1 MGTPTRISFY
11 QPCRNS
17 SRFIEDD
24 GTTIS
29 TSQAIAEYLEETSK
43 EPALIF
49 GTALQRAEIRR
60 LCNWFDVKFNTEV
73 TEYLLGEKIMKRFLG
88 LEPSSETIRAGY
100 ANIDTHL
107 GYIEYLAEQ
116 RAWLAGDNFSL
127 ADITAITHFC
137 IDYLGDIAWE
147 DYQQAKQWYARIKSR
162 PSFRP
167 LLQDLIPGTQPPAHY
182 KNLDFSKYCDTF
194 TVHPFRK
201 HFLKLA
207 MFYDVFFCFWYLY
220 AVLAT
225 LAK

>member
-1 MGTPTRISFY
+1 MPSLLHLPLDPFSRKIRIILGEKKIITSLAVEPIWERRHEFLSINPAGTVPV
-11 QPCRNS
+11 
-17 SRFIEDD
+17 FIEDD

-88 LEPSSETIRAGY
+88 LGEPSSETIRAGY

-107 GYIEYLAEQ
+107 CYIEYLAEQ
-116 RAWLAGDNFSL
+116 RAWLAGENFSL
-127 ADITAITHFC
+127 ADITAASHISC

-147 DYQQAKQWYARIKSR
+147 DYQQAKQWYATIKSR

-182 KNLDFSKYCDTF
+182 KNLDF
-194 TVHPFRK
+194 
-201 HFLKLA
+201 
-207 MFYDVFFCFWYLY
+207 
-220 AVLAT
+220 
-225 LAK
+225 

>member
-1 MGTPTRISFY
+1 MPSLLHLPLDPFSRKIRIVLGEKKITASLEVEPIWERRHEFLSINPAGTVPV
-11 QPCRNS
+11 
-17 SRFIEDD
+17 FIEDD

-88 LEPSSETIRAGY
+88 LGEPSSETIRAGY

-116 RAWLAGDNFSL
+116 RAWLAGEHFSL
-127 ADITAITHFC
+127 ADITAASHISC

-182 KNLDFSKYCDTF
+182 KNLDF
-194 TVHPFRK
+194 
-201 HFLKLA
+201 
-207 MFYDVFFCFWYLY
+207 
-220 AVLAT
+220 
-225 LAK
+225 

>member
-1 MGTPTRISFY
+1 MPSLLHLPLDPFSRKIRIVLGEKKITASFAVEPIWERRHEFLSINPAGTVPV
-11 QPCRNS
+11 
-17 SRFIEDD
+17 FIEDD

-88 LEPSSETIRAGY
+88 LGEPSSETIRAGY

-116 RAWLAGDNFSL
+116 RAWLAGEHFSL
-127 ADITAITHFC
+127 ADITAASHISC

-182 KNLDFSKYCDTF
+182 KNLDF
-194 TVHPFRK
+194 
-201 HFLKLA
+201 
-207 MFYDVFFCFWYLY
+207 
-220 AVLAT
+220 
-225 LAK
+225 

>member
-1 MGTPTRISFY
+1 MPSLLHLPLDPFSRKIRIVLGEKKITVLLAVEPIWERRHEFLSINPAGTVPV
-11 QPCRNS
+11 
-17 SRFIEDD
+17 FIEDD

-60 LCNWFDVKFNTEV
+60 LCNWFDVKFNTEM

-88 LEPSSETIRAGY
+88 LGEPSSETIRAGY

-116 RAWLAGDNFSL
+116 RAWLAGENFSL
-127 ADITAITHFC
+127 ADITAASHISC

-182 KNLDFSKYCDTF
+182 KNLDF
-194 TVHPFRK
+194 
-201 HFLKLA
+201 
-207 MFYDVFFCFWYLY
+207 
-220 AVLAT
+220 
-225 LAK
+225 

>member
-1 MGTPTRISFY
+1 MPSLLHLPLDPFSRKIRIVLGEKKITASLAVEPIWERRHEFLSINPAGTVPV
-11 QPCRNS
+11 
-17 SRFIEDD
+17 FIEDD
-24 GTTIS
+24 GITIS
-29 TSQAIAEYLEETSK
+29 TSQAIAEYLEETST

-88 LEPSSETIRAGY
+88 LGEPSSETIRAGY

-116 RAWLAGDNFSL
+116 RSWLAGEHFSL
-127 ADITAITHFC
+127 ADITAASHISS

-182 KNLDFSKYCDTF
+182 KNLDF
-194 TVHPFRK
+194 
-201 HFLKLA
+201 
-207 MFYDVFFCFWYLY
+207 
-220 AVLAT
+220 
-225 LAK
+225 

>member
-1 MGTPTRISFY
+1 MPSLLHLPLDPFSRKIRIVLGEKKITASLAVEPIWERRHEFLSINPAGTVPV
-11 QPCRNS
+11 
-17 SRFIEDD
+17 FIEDD

-88 LEPSSETIRAGY
+88 LGEPSSETIRAGY

-116 RAWLAGDNFSL
+116 RAWLAGENFSL
-127 ADITAITHFC
+127 ADITAASHISC
-137 IDYLGDIAWE
+137 IDYLGDLAWE

-182 KNLDFSKYCDTF
+182 KNLDF
-194 TVHPFRK
+194 
-201 HFLKLA
+201 
-207 MFYDVFFCFWYLY
+207 
-220 AVLAT
+220 
-225 LAK
+225 

>member
-1 MGTPTRISFY
+1 MPSLLHLPLDPFSRKIRIVLGEKKITASLAVEPIWERRHEFLSINPAGTVPV
-11 QPCRNS
+11 
-17 SRFIEDD
+17 FIEDD

-29 TSQAIAEYLEETSK
+29 TSQAIAEYLEETST

-88 LEPSSETIRAGY
+88 LGEPSSETIRAGY

-116 RAWLAGDNFSL
+116 RAWLAGEHFSL
-127 ADITAITHFC
+127 ADITAASHISC

-147 DYQQAKQWYARIKSR
+147 AYQQAKQWYARIKSR

-182 KNLDFSKYCDTF
+182 KNLDF
-194 TVHPFRK
+194 
-201 HFLKLA
+201 
-207 MFYDVFFCFWYLY
+207 
-220 AVLAT
+220 
-225 LAK
+225 

>member
-1 MGTPTRISFY
+1 MPSLLHLPLDPFSRKIRIVLGEKKITASLAVEPIWERRHEFLSINPAGTVPV
-11 QPCRNS
+11 
-17 SRFIEDD
+17 FIEDD

-88 LEPSSETIRAGY
+88 LGEPSSETIRAGY

-116 RAWLAGDNFSL
+116 RSWLAGEHFSL
-127 ADITAITHFC
+127 ADITAASHISC

-162 PSFRP
+162 PSFPP

-182 KNLDFSKYCDTF
+182 KNLDF
-194 TVHPFRK
+194 
-201 HFLKLA
+201 
-207 MFYDVFFCFWYLY
+207 
-220 AVLAT
+220 
-225 LAK
+225 

>member
-1 MGTPTRISFY
+1 MPSLLHLPLDPFSRKIRIVLGEKKITALLAVEPIWERRHEFLSINPAGTVPV
-11 QPCRNS
+11 
-17 SRFIEDD
+17 FIEDD

-88 LEPSSETIRAGY
+88 LGEPSSETIRAGY

-116 RAWLAGDNFSL
+116 RAWLAGENFSL
-127 ADITAITHFC
+127 ADITAASHLSC

-182 KNLDFSKYCDTF
+182 KNLDF
-194 TVHPFRK
+194 
-201 HFLKLA
+201 
-207 MFYDVFFCFWYLY
+207 
-220 AVLAT
+220 
-225 LAK
+225 

>member
-1 MGTPTRISFY
+1 MPNLLHLPLDPFSRKIRIVLGEKKIAASLAVEPIWERRHEFLSINPAGTVPV
-11 QPCRNS
+11 
-17 SRFIEDD
+17 FIEDD

-29 TSQAIAEYLEETSK
+29 TSQAIAEYLEETSI

-73 TEYLLGEKIMKRFLG
+73 TEYLLGEKLMKRFLG
-88 LEPSSETIRAGY
+88 LGEPSSETIRAGY

-116 RAWLAGDNFSL
+116 RVWLAGEKFSL
-127 ADITAITHFC
+127 ADITAASHISC

-182 KNLDFSKYCDTF
+182 KNLDF
-194 TVHPFRK
+194 
-201 HFLKLA
+201 
-207 MFYDVFFCFWYLY
+207 
-220 AVLAT
+220 
-225 LAK
+225 

>member
-1 MGTPTRISFY
+1 MPSLLHLPLDPFSRKIRIVLGEKKISALLAVEPIWERRHEFLSINPAGTVPV
-11 QPCRNS
+11 
-17 SRFIEDD
+17 FIEDD

-88 LEPSSETIRAGY
+88 LGEPSSETIRAGY

-116 RAWLAGDNFSL
+116 RAWLAGEHFSL
-127 ADITAITHFC
+127 ADITAASHISC

-182 KNLDFSKYCDTF
+182 KNLDF
-194 TVHPFRK
+194 
-201 HFLKLA
+201 
-207 MFYDVFFCFWYLY
+207 
-220 AVLAT
+220 
-225 LAK
+225 

>member
-1 MGTPTRISFY
+1 MPSLLHLPLDPFSRKIRIVLGEKKITALHAVEPIWERRHEFLSINPAGTVPVFM
-11 QPCRNS
+11 
-17 SRFIEDD
+17 EDD

-88 LEPSSETIRAGY
+88 LGEPSSETIRAGY

-116 RAWLAGDNFSL
+116 RSWLAGEHFSL
-127 ADITAITHFC
+127 ADIAAASHISC

-182 KNLDFSKYCDTF
+182 KNLDF
-194 TVHPFRK
+194 
-201 HFLKLA
+201 
-207 MFYDVFFCFWYLY
+207 
-220 AVLAT
+220 
-225 LAK
+225 

>member
-1 MGTPTRISFY
+1 MPSLLHLPLDPLSRKIRIVLGEKKITASLAVEPIWERRHEFLSINPAGTVPV
-11 QPCRNS
+11 
-17 SRFIEDD
+17 FIEDD

-88 LEPSSETIRAGY
+88 LGEPSSETIRAGY

-116 RAWLAGDNFSL
+116 RAWLAGENFSL
-127 ADITAITHFC
+127 ADITAASHISC

-182 KNLDFSKYCDTF
+182 KNLDF
-194 TVHPFRK
+194 
-201 HFLKLA
+201 
-207 MFYDVFFCFWYLY
+207 
-220 AVLAT
+220 
-225 LAK
+225 

>member
-1 MGTPTRISFY
+1 MPNLLHLPLDPFSRKIRIVLGEKKITASLAVEPIWERRHEFLSINPAGTVPV
-11 QPCRNS
+11 
-17 SRFIEDD
+17 FIEDD

-29 TSQAIAEYLEETSK
+29 TSQAIAEYLEETSI

-73 TEYLLGEKIMKRFLG
+73 TEYLLGEKLMKRFLG
-88 LEPSSETIRAGY
+88 LGEPSSETIRAGY

-116 RAWLAGDNFSL
+116 RAWLAGENFSL
-127 ADITAITHFC
+127 ADITAASHISC

-167 LLQDLIPGTQPPAHY
+167 LLQDLIPGTQPPDHY
-182 KNLDFSKYCDTF
+182 KNLDF
-194 TVHPFRK
+194 
-201 HFLKLA
+201 
-207 MFYDVFFCFWYLY
+207 
-220 AVLAT
+220 
-225 LAK
+225 

>member
-1 MGTPTRISFY
+1 MPSLLHLPLDPFSRKIRIVLGEKKITASLAVEPIWERRHEFLSINPAGTVPV
-11 QPCRNS
+11 
-17 SRFIEDD
+17 FIEDD

-88 LEPSSETIRAGY
+88 LGEPSSETIRAGY

-116 RAWLAGDNFSL
+116 RSWLAGEHFSL
-127 ADITAITHFC
+127 ADITAASHISC

-162 PSFRP
+162 PSFRS

-182 KNLDFSKYCDTF
+182 KNLDF
-194 TVHPFRK
+194 
-201 HFLKLA
+201 
-207 MFYDVFFCFWYLY
+207 
-220 AVLAT
+220 
-225 LAK
+225 

>member
-1 MGTPTRISFY
+1 MPSLLHLPLDPFSRKIRIVLGEKKITASLAVEPIWERRHEFLSINPAGTVPV
-11 QPCRNS
+11 
-17 SRFIEDD
+17 FIEDD

-60 LCNWFDVKFNTEV
+60 LCIWFDVKFNTEV

-88 LEPSSETIRAGY
+88 LGEPSSETIRAGY

-116 RAWLAGDNFSL
+116 RAWLAGEHFSL
-127 ADITAITHFC
+127 ADITAASHISC
-137 IDYLGDIAWE
+137 IDYLGDITWE

-182 KNLDFSKYCDTF
+182 KNLDF
-194 TVHPFRK
+194 
-201 HFLKLA
+201 
-207 MFYDVFFCFWYLY
+207 
-220 AVLAT
+220 
-225 LAK
+225 

>member
-1 MGTPTRISFY
+1 MPSLLHLPLDPFSRKIRIVLGEKKITASLAVEPIWERRHEFLSINPAGTVPV
-11 QPCRNS
+11 
-17 SRFIEDD
+17 FIEDD

-88 LEPSSETIRAGY
+88 LGEPSSETIRAGY

-116 RAWLAGDNFSL
+116 RAWLAGENFSL
-127 ADITAITHFC
+127 ADITAASHISC

-162 PSFRP
+162 PSFRI

-182 KNLDFSKYCDTF
+182 KNLDF
-194 TVHPFRK
+194 
-201 HFLKLA
+201 
-207 MFYDVFFCFWYLY
+207 
-220 AVLAT
+220 
-225 LAK
+225 

>member
-1 MGTPTRISFY
+1 MPSLLHLPLDPFSRKIRIVLGEKKITASLAVEPIWERRHEFLSINPAGTVPV
-11 QPCRNS
+11 
-17 SRFIEDD
+17 FIEDD

-88 LEPSSETIRAGY
+88 LGEPSSEAIRAGY

-116 RAWLAGDNFSL
+116 RAWLAGENFSL
-127 ADITAITHFC
+127 ADITAASHISC

-182 KNLDFSKYCDTF
+182 KNLDF
-194 TVHPFRK
+194 
-201 HFLKLA
+201 
-207 MFYDVFFCFWYLY
+207 
-220 AVLAT
+220 
-225 LAK
+225 

>member
-1 MGTPTRISFY
+1 MPSLLHLPLDPFSRKIRIVLGEKKITASLAVEPIWERRHEFLSINPAGTVPV
-11 QPCRNS
+11 
-17 SRFIEDD
+17 FIEDD

-88 LEPSSETIRAGY
+88 LGEPSSETIRAGY

-107 GYIEYLAEQ
+107 VYIEYLAEQ
-116 RAWLAGDNFSL
+116 RAWLAGENFSL
-127 ADITAITHFC
+127 ADITAASHLSC

-182 KNLDFSKYCDTF
+182 KNLDF
-194 TVHPFRK
+194 
-201 HFLKLA
+201 
-207 MFYDVFFCFWYLY
+207 
-220 AVLAT
+220 
-225 LAK
+225 

>member
-1 MGTPTRISFY
+1 MPSLLHLPLDPFSRKIRIVLGEKKITASLAVEPIWERRHEFLSINPAGTVPV
-11 QPCRNS
+11 
-17 SRFIEDD
+17 FIEDD

-29 TSQAIAEYLEETSK
+29 TSQAIAEYLEETST

-88 LEPSSETIRAGY
+88 LGEPSSETIRAGY

-107 GYIEYLAEQ
+107 GDIEYLAEQ
-116 RAWLAGDNFSL
+116 RSWLAGEHFSL
-127 ADITAITHFC
+127 ADITAASHISC

-182 KNLDFSKYCDTF
+182 KNLDF
-194 TVHPFRK
+194 
-201 HFLKLA
+201 
-207 MFYDVFFCFWYLY
+207 
-220 AVLAT
+220 
-225 LAK
+225 

>member
-1 MGTPTRISFY
+1 MPSLLHLPLDPFSRKIRIVLGEKKITASLAVEPIWERRHEFLSINPAGTVPV
-11 QPCRNS
+11 
-17 SRFIEDD
+17 FIEDD

-88 LEPSSETIRAGY
+88 LGEPSSETIRAGY

-116 RAWLAGDNFSL
+116 RAWLAGEHFSL
-127 ADITAITHFC
+127 ADITAASHISC
-137 IDYLGDIAWE
+137 IDYLGYIAWE
-147 DYQQAKQWYARIKSR
+147 DYQQAKQLYARIKSR

-182 KNLDFSKYCDTF
+182 KNLDF
-194 TVHPFRK
+194 
-201 HFLKLA
+201 
-207 MFYDVFFCFWYLY
+207 
-220 AVLAT
+220 
-225 LAK
+225 

>member
-1 MGTPTRISFY
+1 MPSLLHLPLDPFSRKIRIVLGEKKITASLAVEPIWERRHEFLSINPAGTVPV
-11 QPCRNS
+11 
-17 SRFIEDD
+17 FIEDD

-73 TEYLLGEKIMKRFLG
+73 TEYLLGEKIMKRFLRLG
-88 LEPSSETIRAGY
+88 EPSSETIRAGY

-116 RAWLAGDNFSL
+116 RAWLAGENFSL
-127 ADITAITHFC
+127 ADITAASHISS

-182 KNLDFSKYCDTF
+182 KNLDF
-194 TVHPFRK
+194 
-201 HFLKLA
+201 
-207 MFYDVFFCFWYLY
+207 
-220 AVLAT
+220 
-225 LAK
+225 

>member
-1 MGTPTRISFY
+1 MTSLLHLPLDPFSRKIRIVLGEKKITALLAVEPIWERRHEFLSINPAGTVPV
-11 QPCRNS
+11 
-17 SRFIEDD
+17 FIEDD

-88 LEPSSETIRAGY
+88 LGEPSSETIRAGY

-116 RAWLAGDNFSL
+116 RAWLAGEHFSL
-127 ADITAITHFC
+127 ADIAAASHISC

-182 KNLDFSKYCDTF
+182 KNLDF
-194 TVHPFRK
+194 
-201 HFLKLA
+201 
-207 MFYDVFFCFWYLY
+207 
-220 AVLAT
+220 
-225 LAK
+225 

>member
-1 MGTPTRISFY
+1 MPSLLHLPLDPFSRKIRIVLGEKKITASLAVEPIWERRHEFLSVNPAGTVPV
-11 QPCRNS
+11 
-17 SRFIEDD
+17 FIEDD

-29 TSQAIAEYLEETSK
+29 TSQAIAEYLEETSN

-88 LEPSSETIRAGY
+88 LGEPSSETIRAGY
-100 ANIDTHL
+100 ANVDTHL

-116 RAWLAGDNFSL
+116 RAWLAGEHFSL
-127 ADITAITHFC
+127 ADITAASHISC

-182 KNLDFSKYCDTF
+182 KNLDF
-194 TVHPFRK
+194 
-201 HFLKLA
+201 
-207 MFYDVFFCFWYLY
+207 
-220 AVLAT
+220 
-225 LAK
+225 

>member
-1 MGTPTRISFY
+1 MPSLLHLPLDPFSRKIRIVLGEKKITASLAVEPIWERRHEFLSINPAGTVPV
-11 QPCRNS
+11 
-17 SRFIEDD
+17 FIEDD

-88 LEPSSETIRAGY
+88 LGEPSSETIRAGY

-107 GYIEYLAEQ
+107 GYIEYLADQ
-116 RAWLAGDNFSL
+116 RAWLAGENFSL
-127 ADITAITHFC
+127 ADITAASHISC

-182 KNLDFSKYCDTF
+182 KNLDF
-194 TVHPFRK
+194 
-201 HFLKLA
+201 
-207 MFYDVFFCFWYLY
+207 
-220 AVLAT
+220 
-225 LAK
+225 

>member
-1 MGTPTRISFY
+1 MPSLLHLPLDPFSRKIRIVLGEKKITASLAVEPIWERRHEFLSINPAGTVPV
-11 QPCRNS
+11 
-17 SRFIEDD
+17 FIEDD

-88 LEPSSETIRAGY
+88 LGEPSSETIRAGY

-116 RAWLAGDNFSL
+116 RSWLAGEHFSL
-127 ADITAITHFC
+127 ADITAASHISC
-137 IDYLGDIAWE
+137 IDYLVI
-147 DYQQAKQWYARIKSR
+147 
-162 PSFRP
+162 
-167 LLQDLIPGTQPPAHY
+167 
-182 KNLDFSKYCDTF
+182 
-194 TVHPFRK
+194 
-201 HFLKLA
+201 
-207 MFYDVFFCFWYLY
+207 
-220 AVLAT
+220 
-225 LAK
+225 

>member
-1 MGTPTRISFY
+1 MPSLLHLPLDPFSRKIRIVLGEKKITASLAVEPIWERRHQFLSINPAGTVPV
-11 QPCRNS
+11 
-17 SRFIEDD
+17 FIEDD

-88 LEPSSETIRAGY
+88 LGEPSSETIRAGY

-116 RAWLAGDNFSL
+116 RAWLAGEHFSL
-127 ADITAITHFC
+127 ADIAAASHISC

-182 KNLDFSKYCDTF
+182 KNLDF
-194 TVHPFRK
+194 
-201 HFLKLA
+201 
-207 MFYDVFFCFWYLY
+207 
-220 AVLAT
+220 
-225 LAK
+225 

>member
-1 MGTPTRISFY
+1 MPSLLHLPLDPFSRKIRIVLGEKKITALLAVEPIWERRHEFLSINPAGTVPV
-11 QPCRNS
+11 
-17 SRFIEDD
+17 FIEDD

-49 GTALQRAEIRR
+49 GTAIQRAEIRR

-88 LEPSSETIRAGY
+88 LGEPSSETIRAGY

-116 RAWLAGDNFSL
+116 RAWLAGEHFSL
-127 ADITAITHFC
+127 ADITAASHISC

-182 KNLDFSKYCDTF
+182 KNLDF
-194 TVHPFRK
+194 
-201 HFLKLA
+201 
-207 MFYDVFFCFWYLY
+207 
-220 AVLAT
+220 
-225 LAK
+225 

>member
-1 MGTPTRISFY
+1 MPSLLHLPLDPFSRKIRIVLGEKKITASLAVEPIWERRHEFLSINPAGTVPV
-11 QPCRNS
+11 
-17 SRFIEDD
+17 FIEDD

-29 TSQAIAEYLEETSK
+29 TSQAIAEYLEETSI

-73 TEYLLGEKIMKRFLG
+73 TEYLLGEKLMKRFLG
-88 LEPSSETIRAGY
+88 LGEPSSETIRAGY

-116 RAWLAGDNFSL
+116 RVWLAGENFSL
-127 ADITAITHFC
+127 ADITAASHISC

-167 LLQDLIPGTQPPAHY
+167 LLQDLIPGTQPPDHY
-182 KNLDFSKYCDTF
+182 KNLDF
-194 TVHPFRK
+194 
-201 HFLKLA
+201 
-207 MFYDVFFCFWYLY
+207 
-220 AVLAT
+220 
-225 LAK
+225 

>member
-1 MGTPTRISFY
+1 MPNLLHLPLDPFSRKIRIVLGEKKIAASLAVEPIWERRHEFLSINPAGTVPV
-11 QPCRNS
+11 
-17 SRFIEDD
+17 FIEDD

-29 TSQAIAEYLEETSK
+29 TSQAIAEYLEETSI

-73 TEYLLGEKIMKRFLG
+73 TEYLLGEKLMKRFLG
-88 LEPSSETIRAGY
+88 LGEPSSETIRAGY

-116 RAWLAGDNFSL
+116 RVWLAGENFSL
-127 ADITAITHFC
+127 ADITAASHISC

-167 LLQDLIPGTQPPAHY
+167 LLQDLIPGTQPPDHY
-182 KNLDFSKYCDTF
+182 KNLDF
-194 TVHPFRK
+194 
-201 HFLKLA
+201 
-207 MFYDVFFCFWYLY
+207 
-220 AVLAT
+220 
-225 LAK
+225 

>member
-1 MGTPTRISFY
+1 MPRLLHFPLDPFSRKIRIVLGEKKITASLAVEPIWERRHEFLSINPAGTVPV
-11 QPCRNS
+11 
-17 SRFIEDD
+17 FIEDD

-88 LEPSSETIRAGY
+88 LGEPSSETIRAGY

-116 RAWLAGDNFSL
+116 RSWLAGEHFSL
-127 ADITAITHFC
+127 ADITAASHISC

-182 KNLDFSKYCDTF
+182 KNLDF
-194 TVHPFRK
+194 
-201 HFLKLA
+201 
-207 MFYDVFFCFWYLY
+207 
-220 AVLAT
+220 
-225 LAK
+225 

>member
-1 MGTPTRISFY
+1 MPSLLHLPLDPFSRKIRIVLGEKKITALLAVEPIWERRHEFLSINPAGTVPV
-11 QPCRNS
+11 
-17 SRFIEDD
+17 FIDDD

-88 LEPSSETIRAGY
+88 LGEPSSETIRAGY

-116 RAWLAGDNFSL
+116 RAWLAGENFSL
-127 ADITAITHFC
+127 ADITAASHISC

-147 DYQQAKQWYARIKSR
+147 DYLQAKQWYARIKSR

-182 KNLDFSKYCDTF
+182 KNLDF
-194 TVHPFRK
+194 
-201 HFLKLA
+201 
-207 MFYDVFFCFWYLY
+207 
-220 AVLAT
+220 
-225 LAK
+225 

>member
-1 MGTPTRISFY
+1 MPSLLHLPLDPFSRKIRIVLGEKKITASLAVEPIWERRHEFLSINPAGTVPV
-11 QPCRNS
+11 
-17 SRFIEDD
+17 FIEDD

-29 TSQAIAEYLEETSK
+29 TSQAIAEYLEETST

-88 LEPSSETIRAGY
+88 LGEPSSETIRAGY

-116 RAWLAGDNFSL
+116 RAWLAGEHFSL
-127 ADITAITHFC
+127 ADITAASHISS

-182 KNLDFSKYCDTF
+182 KNLDF
-194 TVHPFRK
+194 
-201 HFLKLA
+201 
-207 MFYDVFFCFWYLY
+207 
-220 AVLAT
+220 
-225 LAK
+225 

>member
-1 MGTPTRISFY
+1 MPSLLHLPLDPFSRKIRIVLGEKKITASLAVEPIWERRHEFLSINPAGTVPV
-11 QPCRNS
+11 
-17 SRFIEDD
+17 FIEDD

-88 LEPSSETIRAGY
+88 LGEPSSETIRAGY

-116 RAWLAGDNFSL
+116 LAWLAGENFSL
-127 ADITAITHFC
+127 ADITAASHISC

-182 KNLDFSKYCDTF
+182 KNLDF
-194 TVHPFRK
+194 
-201 HFLKLA
+201 
-207 MFYDVFFCFWYLY
+207 
-220 AVLAT
+220 
-225 LAK
+225 